1 MHRSQ
6 IIIPTAEHHPSA
18 GGPGNRLRP
27 AARCWLATVLGRP
40 GRLVI
45 HVIIGAARERL
56 AASSS
61 CPTGPPRLGTQPLTT
76 GPAPDS
82 PAPEGQQKA
91 PSGLAHAE
99 AAALC
104 VECRVR
110 ALECE
115 LQKLR
120 LVRSSGDIVY
130 LHAVGKDC
138 FSRSSNKAK
147 GARGVGLRTAP
158 PAFSRRAPFP
168 PAQRR
173 HRHLPLQHKQQ
184 FLKSFEQNCV

>member
-6 IIIPTAEHHPSA
+6 IIPTAEHHPSA

-115 LQKLR
+115 LRKLR

-138 FSRSSNKAK
+138 FSRSSNKSK
-147 GARGVGLRTAP
+147 RRARGWAAYSAPSIFSTRSFSSCAASSPASP
-158 PAFSRRAPFP
+158 PA
-168 PAQRR
+168 AQTTI
-173 HRHLPLQHKQQ
+173 L
-184 FLKSFEQNCV
+184 EII